1 MHWPGARNTNMSKRE
16 SLHFRDPWA
25 NGRNRRIHAYIVTQ
39 CANFEITFG
48 LGFRTSVGVAL
59 LEGISYT
66 KM

>member
-1 MHWPGARNTNMSKRE
+1 MSKRE

-25 NGRNRRIHAYIVTQ
+25 NGRNRHIHAYIVTQ

-48 LGFRTSVGVAL
+48 LGFRTSVGVTL